1 MQTYIVSHLIWE
13 NDGVSELFIIETVK
27 EKIGISEMSY
37 AWVLIFFISLGKKRT
52 FLCIFIQTQ
61 ISHCNVQQKKQKVCI
76 YAPKHY
82 IIYALML
89 VWICVCY
96 ILYDSWM
103 N

>member
-13 NDGVSELFIIETVK
+13 NDGVSELFVIETVK

-37 AWVLIFFISLGKKRT
+37 AWVLIFFIPLAKKRT